1 LSRASHLIL
10 APANGECL
18 MTNTIARLRI
28 FLIAG
33 CACGLGFTG
42 CTKTPEATRP
52 QDDTRPNAAVQS
64 VNADSL
70 GQGAAATEKPVPLN
84 FNQSFEEAVST
95 EVLEGQ
101 FVPPD
106 LTVAGKKTAQLRAAV
121 EVLWPKIKLIDS
133 AGKPIA
139 RTLLVETS
147 EGPIEITLQPELAP
161 NHVRNML
168 ALAQLGFYDG
178 LFFDRTVH
186 QEEPDGEDGKLE
198 LRMVI
203 AGCPIGTGD
212 EGYGHLGYFIRAEFQ
227 DDLKHA
233 EGTVGF
239 WHEENPDSAGTRFYI
254 TLGPAPA
261 LDGKFT
267 VVGHVAKGLD
277 VVKRI
282 AAGPVK
288 SNDPSSPDNEKPT
301 HPTSIKKI
309 AIHPDLMEK

>member
-1 LSRASHLIL
+1 
-10 APANGECL
+10 
-18 MTNTIARLRI
+18 MTNTNDRLRKL
-28 FLIAG
+28 LIAG
-33 CACGLGFTG
+33 CVGGLGLIG
-42 CTKTPEATRP
+42 CARAPEPTTPK
-52 QDDTRPNAAVQS
+52 DDGRPNAAIQS
-64 VNADSL
+64 VNADRL
-70 GQGAAATEKPVPLN
+70 GRRADAATDKPAALN
-84 FNQSFEEAVST
+84 FDQSFEEAANT

-106 LTVAGKKTAQLRAAV
+106 RAATGKKTAQLRAAV
-121 EVLWPKIKLIDS
+121 ESLWPKIKLTDAS
-133 AGKPIA
+133 GKPID
-139 RTLLVETS
+139 RMLQVETS
-147 EGPIEITLQPELAP
+147 EGPIEIALQPELRM

-168 ALAQLGFYDG
+168 ALAHLGFYDG
-178 LFFDRTVH
+178 LVFERNVH
-186 QEEPDGEDGKLE
+186 QEEPDGEGNGRVE

-227 DDLKHA
+227 DELKHS

-239 WHEENPDSAGTRFYI
+239 WHEEGPDSAGTRFYI

-267 VVGHVAKGLD
+267 IVGRVTKGLD

-282 AAGPVK
+282 ASQPVK
-288 SNDPSSPDNEKPT
+288 SDDPSSPDNERPV

-309 AIHPDLMEK
+309 AIQPDVMEK